1 STGQRV
7 LPPFDSQSSVCVPR
21 LVLDV
26 VIPPMENSARQPL
39 STQIPRW
46 LMPHGFPRMHSLS
59 LRVRTSVTPPRT
71 LVWHW
76 CRVLLSDSQTTSV
89 SFVVVVTGVLLERF
103 SVTRKS
109 ARHPRS
115 TQITLLRKP
124 HVCPCTQL

>member
-1 STGQRV
+1 MVRVSRTPYAVSIGHRV

-21 LVLDV
+21 LVLEV

-46 LMPHGFPRMHSLS
+46 LRPHDLPRMHWLS

-76 CRVLLSDSQTTSV
+76 CRVLLSDSQTISV
-89 SFVVVVTGVLLERF
+89 SLV
-103 SVTRKS
+103 
-109 ARHPRS
+109 
-115 TQITLLRKP
+115 
-124 HVCPCTQL
+124 